1 MLWFG
6 AQEPVPT
13 IPPGFGPIGS
23 AEALGDALV
32 RHLKVSEAGR
42 LEVQVIDV
50 SDRDTVTSARRRG
63 KKDTRTGV

>member
-1 MLWFG
+1 M
-6 AQEPVPT
+6 
-13 IPPGFGPIGS
+13 
-23 AEALGDALV
+23 V